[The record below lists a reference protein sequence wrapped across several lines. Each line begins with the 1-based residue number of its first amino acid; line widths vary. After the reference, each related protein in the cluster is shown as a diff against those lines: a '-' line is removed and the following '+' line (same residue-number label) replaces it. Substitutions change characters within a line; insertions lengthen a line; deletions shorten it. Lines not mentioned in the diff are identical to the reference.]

1 MYPVFFFKSI
11 ESLLCFG
18 IISII
23 CMMCAMGAS
32 ASSGKT
38 VEIPYVDGI
47 KINADPTDWGDNGY
61 RIEML
66 GMQNA
71 SHWNRSV
78 DDFYPTVRLGWDKRG
93 IIVLVQVKDNAVKG
107 SDDLPSLYM
116 KDCVELW
123 AGVNGK
129 EPSSYQL
136 AVSPGANPI
145 AEKTL
150 AYFWDRR
157 IGKEPRPALT
167 QESAFKLVPGGYIM
181 EVLLP
186 WKNLDISPSK
196 GDEVGFQIVI
206 DDCDADS
213 QTYAD
218 CAHAF
223 WCPVP
228 GSTANTLGSM
238 YSIKLSDK
246 ASTPILAAGTGEY
259 RFSRLSQVD
268 VRTVPGFTGKTVNLN
283 AGKKQIGS
291 AVIQKG
297 DDGWGKVSIRI
308 PMPKNNKP
316 YPNPTLSIDDQQV
329 GIVQLGGDP
338 SLARAK
344 ALEAANLHPDPY
356 VFSGTEFP
364 KCEFLQPLL
373 AEEIIGTYD
382 VKCSYYDNEYNLVTS
397 ANKPGRYGSVIEA
410 IPQNGGRSIRRFK
423 TLFCQPTPFQWWDV
437 NLDLNVKLPEQ
448 LGIDPVVAKE
458 QPGPVSEMFKWSLVS
473 DISQGGIT
481 AVVLAGLYETKPGTV
496 ITRYTDVFAK
506 DRQWW
511 VGLKRKIYGM
521 DKLYPN
527 PIICPKSVVGKPAM
541 TIHEGTLAEA
551 GMKPE
556 GVQKLDEL
564 LNAWAADSDEG
575 FATCIVRHGVVVLHK
590 AYGTRDGKPMT
601 VDTKSWMA
609 SNSKTLAANLMWMLI
624 DQGFVNLDDTV
635 DKYLPPLRG
644 VKTSKP
650 VTIRRIY
657 NHTWG
662 FMDGGHWGD
671 DMSDLEEVLVDYFP
685 SLKVGSEQMYNGVG
699 YAIGGKI
706 VEAISGESIPNAY
719 MNHLIKPLGLTGTE
733 VTNCSYDAQSIPMD
747 MAEVSQMML
756 NGGAYGD
763 KRFYSQETFNKML
776 PEDLNKYIPAGSKTT
791 TPDRWWGVGLM
802 NYVGEGL
809 GKGTYGHG
817 AASGATLRI
826 DPVNDLIIVMTR
838 NNVGKNYEK
847 YHPKFIEAVVNAIDT
862 GK

>member
-1 MYPVFFFKSI
+1 MHPVFCFKSI
-11 ESLLCFG
+11 ETMICFG
-18 IISII
+18 IICIM
-23 CMMCAMGAS
+23 CMMCAFGAT
-32 ASSGKT
+32 AAEGKIM
-38 VEIPYVDGI
+38 EIPYVDGI
-47 KINADPTDWGDNGY
+47 SVNADPADWGERGF
-61 RIEML
+61 RIEMM
-66 GMQNA
+66 GMMNA
-71 SHWNRSV
+71 DRWNRSAE
-78 DDFYPTVRLGWDKRG
+78 DFLPTARLGWDRRG
-93 IIVLVQVKDNAVKG
+93 ILALVQVKDKNVRG
-107 SDDLPSLYM
+107 SDDLASLYM

-123 AGVNGK
+123 AGINGK
-129 EPSSYQL
+129 GPSSYQL
-136 AVSPGANPI
+136 AVSPGANP
-145 AEKTL
+145 ENQKTL
-150 AYFWDRR
+150 TYFWDRR
-157 IGKEPRPALT
+157 TSKEPRPALT
-167 QESAFKLVPGGYIM
+167 QESAFKLIPGGYIV

-206 DDCDADS
+206 DDYDTENQS
-213 QTYAD
+213 YAD
-218 CAHAF
+218 GAHAF
-223 WCPVP
+223 WCAVP
-228 GSTANTLGSM
+228 GNSANALGSM

-246 ASTPILAAGTGEY
+246 ASSPTLASGAGEY

-268 VRTVPGFTGKTVNLN
+268 IRAIPRFAGKTVTLN

-291 AVIQKG
+291 AVIQNGK
-297 DDGWGKVSIRI
+297 DGWGKASMRI

-316 YPNPTLSIDDQQV
+316 YANPTLYIDNERV
-329 GIVQLGGDP
+329 GIAQLSGDP

-344 ALEAANLHPDPY
+344 ALETANLHPDPY
-356 VFSGTEFP
+356 VFYSSEFP
-364 KCEFLQPLL
+364 KCDFLQPLL

-382 VKCSYYDNEYNLVTS
+382 VKYSYYDGEYNLVTS
-397 ANKPGRYGSVIEA
+397 ADKPGRYGVVIEA
-410 IPQNGGRSIRRFK
+410 VPYNGKRSVKRFK
-423 TLFCQPTPFQWWDV
+423 TLFHQPKPFEWWDV
-437 NLDLNVKLPEQ
+437 NLDMTAKLPEQ
-448 LGIDPVVAKE
+448 LGIDPVVVKE
-458 QPGPVSEMFKWSLVS
+458 QPMPISEMFKMSLVS
-473 DISQGGIT
+473 DMSQGGGP
-481 AVVLAGLYETKPGTV
+481 AVVFAGLYETKPGTT
-496 ITRYTDVFAK
+496 ITRYTDVNAK

-521 DKLYPN
+521 DKQYPN
-527 PIICPKSVVGKPAM
+527 PIVCPKPVEGKSAM

-551 GMKPE
+551 GMKPD
-556 GVQKLDEL
+556 GVKKLDEA

-575 FATCIVRHGVVVLHK
+575 FAACIVRHGVVVLHK
-590 AYGTRDGKPMT
+590 AYGMRDGKPMT

-624 DQGFVNLDDTV
+624 DQGFVSLDDSV
-635 DKYLPPLRG
+635 DKYLPALRG

-671 DMSDLEEVLVDYFP
+671 DMNDLEEVMVDYFP
-685 SLKVGSEQMYNGVG
+685 SLKVGSEQLYNGVG

-706 VEAISGESIPNAY
+706 IEAISGESIPNAY

-747 MAEVSQMML
+747 MAKVSQMML

-763 KRFYSQETFNKML
+763 KRFYSKETFNKML
-776 PEDLNKYIPAGSKTT
+776 PEDLSNYIADGSATT

-802 NYVGEGL
+802 NYPGEGL
-809 GKGTYGHG
+809 GKGAYGHG

-838 NNVGKNYEK
+838 NTVGKNYEK